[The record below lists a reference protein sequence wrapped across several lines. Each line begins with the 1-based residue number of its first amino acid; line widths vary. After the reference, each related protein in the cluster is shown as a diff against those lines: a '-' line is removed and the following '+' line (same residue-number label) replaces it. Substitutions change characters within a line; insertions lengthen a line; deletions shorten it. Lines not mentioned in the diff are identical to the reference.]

1 MTKQQ
6 IFTGF
11 FVLIFIFLFYMFYQV
26 LKPFLISLLWAGIL
40 ALLLYPVYERLKKLL
55 KNKSGISSLIM
66 TFLTVCII
74 VIPLILITASL
85 SIEIFDMYKSAQS
98 SGEFEKL
105 GQIAQQFTKLDT
117 LKDFVPSGILEKVVK
132 NFDLGQLDLQ
142 EIIIK
147 GVGTISNYLLG
158 KFQDIAR
165 NLTSFIFNF
174 VIMVFALF
182 FFFRDGKGICK
193 ELITLIP
200 MKESEKTKISAI
212 FSNTIDAVIM
222 GSLAIAVVQGLL
234 VGLIFW
240 ILGISYPV
248 IAGAV
253 SFVLSILPLIGA
265 VFVWAPVGIYLLFT
279 GSIVKGIIL
288 LLFGALVI
296 STVDNVLRPLI
307 IGGRVKLPTLF
318 LLLSII
324 GGIQY
329 FGFSGIVLGPVLL
342 AVFMSFIEIY
352 KQTYK
357 ELA

>member
-40 ALLLYPVYERLKKLL
+40 ALILYPIYERLKIIF
-55 KNKSGISSLIM
+55 KNRSGIASLIM

-85 SIEIFDMYKSAQS
+85 SIEIFDIYKSAQS
-98 SGEFEKL
+98 SGDFEKL
-105 GQIAQQFTKLDT
+105 GQIAQKFTKLET

-132 NFDLGQLDLQ
+132 QFDLGQLNLQ
-142 EIIIK
+142 GILINT
-147 GVGTISNYLLG
+147 VGTMSNYLLG

-165 NLTSFIFNF
+165 NLASFIFNF
-174 VIMVFALF
+174 VIMVFVLF
-182 FFFRDGKGICK
+182 FFFRDGKRICE

-200 MKESEKTKISAI
+200 MKESEKVKISKI
-212 FSNTIDAVIM
+212 FSDTIDAVIM
-222 GSLAIAVVQGLL
+222 GSLAIAVLQGLL

-240 ILGISYPV
+240 VLGISYPV

-265 VFVWAPVGIYLLFT
+265 VVVWAPVGIYLLFT
-279 GSIVKGIIL
+279 GAIAKGIIL
-288 LLFGALVI
+288 LVFGALVI
-296 STVDNVLRPLI
+296 SSVDNVLRPLI
-307 IGGRVKLPTLF
+307 IGGRVRLPTLF

-342 AVFMSFIEIY
+342 AVFISFIEIY

>member
-11 FVLIFIFLFYMFYQV
+11 FVLIFIFLFYLFYQV

-40 ALLLYPVYERLKKLL
+40 ALILYPVYERLKILL
-55 KNKSGISSLIM
+55 KNKSSISSLIM

-85 SIEIFDMYKSAQS
+85 SIEIFDIYKSAQS

-105 GQIAQQFTKLDT
+105 GQIAQKFTKLDT
-117 LKDFVPSGILEKVVK
+117 LKEFVPSGILEKVVK

-147 GVGTISNYLLG
+147 GVGTMSNYLLG

-174 VIMVFALF
+174 IIMVFALF
-182 FFFRDGKGICK
+182 FFFRDGKGICE

-200 MKESEKTKISAI
+200 MKETEKTKISAI

-248 IAGAV
+248 IAGAL

-265 VFVWAPVGIYLLFT
+265 VVVWAPVGIYLLFT
-279 GSIVKGIIL
+279 GSIAKGIIL

-342 AVFMSFIEIY
+342 AVFISFVEIY

>member
-11 FVLIFIFLFYMFYQV
+11 FVLIFIFLFFLFYQV
-26 LKPFLISLLWAGIL
+26 LQPFLISLLWAGIL
-40 ALLLYPVYERLKKLL
+40 ALILYPVYERLKIIL
-55 KNKSGISSLIM
+55 KNKSGVSSLIM

-85 SIEIFDMYKSAQS
+85 SIETFDIYKSAQS
-98 SGEFEKL
+98 TGEFEKL
-105 GQIAQQFTKLDT
+105 GHIAQKFTKLDT
-117 LKDFVPSGILEKVVK
+117 LKDFVPSGILEKVVE

-142 EIIIK
+142 EIVIK
-147 GVGTISNYLLG
+147 GVGNASNYLLG

-165 NLTSFIFNF
+165 NLASFIFNF

-182 FFFRDGKGICK
+182 FFFRDGKEICE
-193 ELITLIP
+193 ELLSLIP
-200 MKESEKTKISAI
+200 MKESEKIKISAI
-212 FSNTIDAVIM
+212 FSKTIDAVIM
-222 GSLAIAVVQGLL
+222 GSLVIAIVQGLL

-240 ILGISYPV
+240 VLGISYPV

-253 SFVLSILPLIGA
+253 SFVLSFLPIIGP
-265 VFVWAPVGIYLLFT
+265 VVVWAPVGIYFLFT

-342 AVFMSFIEIY
+342 AVFISFIEIY

>member
-11 FVLIFIFLFYMFYQV
+11 FVLIFIFLFYLFYQV

-40 ALLLYPVYERLKKLL
+40 ALILYPVYERLKILL
-55 KNKSGISSLIM
+55 KNKAGISSLIM

-85 SIEIFDMYKSAQS
+85 SLEIFDIYKSAQS

-105 GQIAQQFTKLDT
+105 GQIAQKFTKLDT
-117 LKDFVPSGILEKVVK
+117 LKDLVPSGILEKVVK

-147 GVGTISNYLLG
+147 GVGTMSNYLLG
-158 KFQDIAR
+158 KFQDVAR
-165 NLTSFIFNF
+165 NLTSFIFNS

-200 MKESEKTKISAI
+200 MKETEKTKISTI

-240 ILGISYPV
+240 TLGISYPV

-253 SFVLSILPLIGA
+253 SFVLSFIPLIGP
-265 VFVWAPVGIYLLFT
+265 VVVWAPVGIYLLFT

-307 IGGRVKLPTLF
+307 IGGRVKLHTLF

-342 AVFMSFIEIY
+342 AVFISFVEIY

>member
-11 FVLIFIFLFYMFYQV
+11 FVLIFIFLFYLFYQV

-40 ALLLYPVYERLKKLL
+40 ALILYPVYERLKILL
-55 KNKSGISSLIM
+55 KNKSNISSLIM

-85 SIEIFDMYKSAQS
+85 SIEILDIYKSAQS
-98 SGEFEKL
+98 SGEFAKL
-105 GQIAQQFTKLDT
+105 GQIAQKFTKLDT
-117 LKDFVPSGILEKVVK
+117 LKEFVPSGILEKVVK

-147 GVGTISNYLLG
+147 GVGTTSNYLLG

-182 FFFRDGKGICK
+182 FFFRDGKGICE

-200 MKESEKTKISAI
+200 MKETEKTKISTI

-253 SFVLSILPLIGA
+253 SFVLSFVPLIGP
-265 VFVWAPVGIYLLFT
+265 VVVWAPVGIYLLFT

-342 AVFMSFIEIY
+342 AVFISFVEIY

>member
-11 FVLIFIFLFYMFYQV
+11 FVLIFIFLFYLFYQV

-40 ALLLYPVYERLKKLL
+40 ALILHPVYERLKILL
-55 KNKSGISSLIM
+55 KNRSNVSSLIM

-85 SIEIFDMYKSAQS
+85 SIEIFDIYKSAQS
-98 SGEFEKL
+98 SGEFEKW
-105 GQIAQQFTKLDT
+105 GQTAQKFTKLDT
-117 LKDFVPSGILEKVVK
+117 LKEFVPSGILEKVVQ
-132 NFDLGQLDLQ
+132 NFDLGQFDFQ
-142 EIIIK
+142 GVIIK
-147 GVGTISNYLLG
+147 GVGTMSNFLLG

-182 FFFRDGKGICK
+182 FFFRDGKGFCK
-193 ELITLIP
+193 ELIILIP
-200 MKESEKTKISAI
+200 MKEGEKTKITTI
-212 FSNTIDAVIM
+212 FSDTIDAVIM

-248 IAGAV
+248 IAGAL
-253 SFVLSILPLIGA
+253 SFVLSLLPLIGA
-265 VFVWAPVGIYLLFT
+265 IIVWAPVGIYLLFT

-288 LLFGALVI
+288 LLFGGLVI

-342 AVFMSFIEIY
+342 AVFISFVEIY
-352 KQTYK
+352 KQTYR
-357 ELA
+357 ELG

>member
-6 IFTGF
+6 VFTGF
-11 FVLIFIFLFYMFYQV
+11 FVLIFIFLFYLFYQV
-26 LKPFLISLLWAGIL
+26 LNPFLISLLWAGIL
-40 ALLLYPVYERLKKLL
+40 ALILYPVYERLKRLL
-55 KNKSGISSLIM
+55 KNKAGISSLIM

-85 SIEIFDMYKSAQS
+85 SIEIVDIYKSAQS

-105 GQIAQQFTKLDT
+105 GQIAQKFTRLDT
-117 LKDFVPSGILEKVVK
+117 LKDFIPSGILEKVVT
-132 NFDLGQLDLQ
+132 NFGLGQLDLQ
-142 EIIIK
+142 EILIK
-147 GVGTISNYLLG
+147 GVGTMSNYLLG
-158 KFQDIAR
+158 KFQNIAR
-165 NLTSFIFNF
+165 NLTSFIFNC

-182 FFFRDGKGICK
+182 FFFRDGKGMCE

-200 MKESEKTKISAI
+200 MKEGEKTKISTI
-212 FSNTIDAVIM
+212 FSDTIDAVIM

-265 VFVWAPVGIYLLFT
+265 VVVWAPVGIYLLFT

-342 AVFMSFIEIY
+342 AVFLSFIEIY
-352 KQTYK
+352 KQAYK

>member
-11 FVLIFIFLFYMFYQV
+11 FVLIFIFLFYLFYQV

-40 ALLLYPVYERLKKLL
+40 ALILYPVYERLKTILR
-55 KNKSGISSLIM
+55 NKSTISSLIM

-85 SIEIFDMYKSAQS
+85 SIEIFDIYKSAQS

-105 GQIAQQFTKLDT
+105 GQIAHKFTKLET
-117 LKDFVPSGILEKVVK
+117 LKDFIPSGILEKVVK
-132 NFDLGQLDLQ
+132 NFDLGQLNLQ
-142 EIIIK
+142 EILIK
-147 GVGTISNYLLG
+147 GVGKASNYLLG
-158 KFQDIAR
+158 KFQDVAR

-182 FFFRDGKGICK
+182 FFFRDGKGICE

-200 MKESEKTKISAI
+200 MKETEKAKISTI

-240 ILGISYPV
+240 IMGISYPV

-253 SFVLSILPLIGA
+253 SFVLSFVPLIGP
-265 VFVWAPVGIYLLFT
+265 VVVWAPVGIFLLFT

-342 AVFMSFIEIY
+342 AVFISFIEIY

>member
-11 FVLIFIFLFYMFYQV
+11 FVLIFIFLFYLFYQV

-40 ALLLYPVYERLKKLL
+40 VLILYPVYERLKILL
-55 KNKSGISSLIM
+55 KNKVGISSLIM
-66 TFLTVCII
+66 TLLTVCII

-85 SIEIFDMYKSAQS
+85 SLEIFDIYKSAQS

-105 GQIAQQFTKLDT
+105 GQIAQKFTKLDT
-117 LKDFVPSGILEKVVK
+117 LKDLVPSGILEKVVK

-147 GVGTISNYLLG
+147 GVGTMSNYLLG
-158 KFQDIAR
+158 KFQDVAR

-200 MKESEKTKISAI
+200 MKETEKTKISTI

-240 ILGISYPV
+240 TLGISYPV

-253 SFVLSILPLIGA
+253 SFVLSFIPLIGP
-265 VFVWAPVGIYLLFT
+265 VVVWAPVGIYLLFT

-342 AVFMSFIEIY
+342 AVFISFVEIY

>member
-11 FVLIFIFLFYMFYQV
+11 FVIIFFFLFYLFYQV
-26 LKPFLISLLWAGIL
+26 LKPFLISLMWAGIL
-40 ALLLYPVYERLKKLL
+40 ALILYPIYERLKAIL
-55 KNKSGISSLIM
+55 KNKAGISSLIM
-66 TFLTVCII
+66 TFLTVSII

-85 SIEIFDMYKSAQS
+85 SIEIVDIYKSAQS
-98 SGEFEKL
+98 SGEFEKI
-105 GQIAQQFTKLDT
+105 GQIAQQFTKMET
-117 LKDFVPSGILEKVVK
+117 LKDLIPSGILEKVVE
-132 NFDLGQLDLQ
+132 NFDLGKLDLQ
-142 EIIIK
+142 EIAIS
-147 GVGTISNYLLG
+147 GVGKTSNYLLG

-165 NLTSFIFNF
+165 NLTSFIFKS
-174 VIMVFALF
+174 VIMVVALF
-182 FFFRDGKGICK
+182 FFFRDGKEICE
-193 ELITLIP
+193 ELISLIP
-200 MKESEKTKISAI
+200 MKESEKYKISTI
-212 FSNTIDAVIM
+212 FTDTIDAVIM
-222 GSLAIAVVQGLL
+222 GSIAIAAVQGLL

-240 ILGISYPV
+240 VLGISYPV

-253 SFVLSILPLIGA
+253 SFVLSMVPLVGTVI
-265 VFVWAPVGIYLLFT
+265 VWAPVGIYLLFT
-279 GSIVKGIIL
+279 GAVVKGIIL

-307 IGGRVKLPTLF
+307 IGGRVRLPTLF

-324 GGIQY
+324 GGVQY
-329 FGFSGIVLGPVLL
+329 FGFSGVVLGPVLL

>member
-11 FVLIFIFLFYMFYQV
+11 FVLIFIFLFFLFYQV

-40 ALLLYPVYERLKKLL
+40 ALILYPLYQRLKIILR
-55 KNKSGISSLIM
+55 NKSGISSLIM

-105 GQIAQQFTKLDT
+105 GQIVQKLTKLET
-117 LKDFVPSGILEKVVK
+117 LKEFLPSGILDKVVA
-132 NFDLGQLDLQ
+132 NFGLGQLDLRD
-142 EIIIK
+142 ILIK
-147 GVGTISNYLLG
+147 GIGTMSNYLLG

-165 NLTSFIFNF
+165 NLTRFIFNF
-174 VIMVFALF
+174 TIMVFALF
-182 FFFRDGKGICK
+182 FFFRDGKGICE

-200 MKESEKTKISAI
+200 MKESEKIKISTI
-212 FSNTIDAVIM
+212 FSDTIDAVIM

-240 ILGISYPV
+240 VLGISYPV

-265 VFVWAPVGIYLLFT
+265 VVVWAPVGIYLLFT
-279 GSIVKGIIL
+279 GAIAKGIIL
-288 LLFGALVI
+288 LVFGALVI

-307 IGGRVKLPTLF
+307 IGGRVRLPTLF

-324 GGIQY
+324 GGVQY
-329 FGFSGIVLGPVLL
+329 FGFSGVVLGPVLL
-342 AVFMSFIEIY
+342 AVFISFIEIY